1 MIILVQ
7 VGNLGSSVID
17 HLFSPLARAKNVEQI
32 VIFCQRPG
40 PVIPKIQYYCPPK
53 SLARFAPIS
62 LIWEFIGLLFN
73 SLFNRKAYIAGY
85 LLYPHGFLAFIAAK
99 LTRKPVIISLIA
111 GIPELYTKG
120 TVQGID
126 FRNDT
131 PPWTGRLALY
141 MLRHSAS
148 VITTG
153 SVTKAFLLKHKIE
166 PDKIYPM
173 INPANK
179 SRFYVQKIPKIYDVI
194 SVGALSFIKHN
205 EILLYAIKEIKKN
218 VPNIKACLAGDGSRK
233 VELIKLAEGLGIKEN
248 VDFVGFQKDVP
259 YFLNSARIF
268 VHTSERE
275 GFPNVVLE
283 AMMCGIPC
291 VVSNCGDIVDV
302 ARDGYNSLV
311 ISTYDDYEGYAK
323 AITKLLNDEKLLNEL
338 SRNGLE
344 TTQSISEVEIAHR
357 WEMLLENMNQHG

>member
-17 HLFSPLARAKNVEQI
+17 HLFSPLARAKNVERI
-32 VIFCQRPG
+32 IIFCHRPG
-40 PVIPKIQYYCPPK
+40 PVIPKVQYYCPPR
-53 SLARFAPIS
+53 LLTRFALFP
-62 LIWEFIGLLFN
+62 LIWEFVGLLYT
-73 SLFNRKAYIAGY
+73 SLLNRKAYIAGY
-85 LLYPHGFLAFIAAK
+85 LLYPHAFLAFITAK
-99 LTRKPVIISLIA
+99 LTRKPVILSLIA

-120 TVQGID
+120 TVEGID
-126 FRNDT
+126 FHNNA

-153 SVTKAFLLKHKIE
+153 SVTKAFLVKHKIE
-166 PDKIYPM
+166 PEKIYPM

-179 SRFYVQKIPKIYDVI
+179 SRFYVQKIPKTYDVI
-194 SVGALSFIKHN
+194 SIGALSVIKHN
-205 EILLYAIKEIKKN
+205 EVLLYAINEIKKN
-218 VPNIKACLAGDGSRK
+218 VPNIKACLVGNGSRK
-233 VELIKLAEGLGIKEN
+233 PELVKLAEGLGIKEN

-259 YFLNSARIF
+259 HFLNSARIF

-291 VVSNCGDIVDV
+291 VVSNCGDIIDA

-311 ISTYDDYEGYAK
+311 ISKYNDYKGYAE
-323 AITKLLNDEKLLNEL
+323 AITKLLNDEELLNEL
-338 SRNGLE
+338 SRNGLK

-357 WEMLLENMNQHG
+357 WEMLLEKMNQHG